1 MYIKKLMI
9 LLGILV
15 GAFCGLASSAAVPP
29 KAATGVDVPEVV
41 HGAKKILDGPPPP
54 LEEHRV
60 DLAPFFLLQ
69 QKGPYVW
76 LERVI
81 VRFMMAAPK
90 DALKDMHSP
99 KFRKII
105 YELLHSGKP
114 AALVQEQAVAG
125 LNRQLN
131 MNLEATVQVSRSV
144 IIAH

>member
-1 MYIKKLMI
+1 MHLKKLMI
-9 LLGILV
+9 LLVILV
-15 GAFCGLASSAAVPP
+15 GTFCGLASSAAVPP
-29 KAATGVDVPEVV
+29 KATIGVEGPAVV
-41 HGAKKILDGPPPP
+41 QGPKKIPDGLPP

-69 QKGPYVW
+69 QKGPHVW

-90 DALKDMHSP
+90 DSLKDVHSP
-99 KFRKII
+99 NFRKII

-114 AALVQEQAVAG
+114 AAQVQEKAVAG

-144 IIAH
+144 IIVH